1 MTTAQDLVDAVRP
14 CLPLPNMDIV
24 SVGNRYGEVGFAPDG
39 WVQRG
44 WIAFGWVTCKG
55 RNGRELRPSEV
66 ISEILQA
73 CVNRGWTIHFDPQDE
88 GGSVTIF
95 YGHIMGRASTTEY
108 VTVHGTDAI
117 ALCRAYAAACEAG
130 KGAT

>member
-14 CLPLPNMDIV
+14 CLPLPNIDRV
-24 SVGNRYGEVGFAPDG
+24 TVDYHDDEDRT
-39 WVQRG
+39 
-44 WIAFGWVTCKG
+44 AFGWVTCAHRDG
-55 RNGRELRPSEV
+55 RLLRPSEV
-66 ISEILQA
+66 IGEIWQA
-73 CVNRGWTIHFDPQDE
+73 CAERGWSIHLDPQDE

-108 VTVHGTDAI
+108 VTVRGTDAI